1 MRSRSIWPTGQ
12 GLRKSISFRLAVATA
27 LGTLLL
33 LATAVGASAEPP
45 IEEKR
50 VQAEAILAE
59 VQALDEEVGAAAER
73 YNGANY
79 ELQRLTA
86 RLATTRAALG
96 RARTLL
102 VVAQRRLEDRLR
114 QLYMADDGSALEVI
128 LGARSFDDLI
138 DGLEYSQ
145 RIADQDAQ
153 IAEEARALRD
163 RVTARE
169 KQLRAA
175 RERQAAVVEQRA
187 AEVATIQAR
196 LAERQR
202 LLASVRDEIARLEEA
217 ERRRQAELRRQA
229 QLELERQRREAAAAL
244 ARAEEQAAAQTAAA
258 SSTESAP
265 SPPRADTPSAPVLPP
280 DATKAQQV
288 VAIAMQYLG
297 VPYKWGGASPQTGFD
312 CSGLTMY
319 VYAQVGVSL
328 PHYAAAQYQLGRP
341 VSKAELEPGDL
352 VFFRG
357 LGHMGMYMGGGNFIH
372 APRTGDVVKIS
383 SLSESYY
390 VATWVG
396 ARRVL

>member
-128 LGARSFDDLI
+128 IVVAVLYIILGMFIDSIGLLLLTLPIILPMVNAAGMDLI
-138 DGLEYSQ
+138 WFGIIVVKLLEIGMVTPPVGLNVYVIHSALRNEVPLVTIFKGVMWFIVMDL
-145 RIADQDAQ
+145 IALALFVQFPQ
-153 IAEEARALRD
+153 IALW
-163 RVTARE
+163 
-169 KQLRAA
+169 
-175 RERQAAVVEQRA
+175 
-187 AEVATIQAR
+187 
-196 LAERQR
+196 
-202 LLASVRDEIARLEEA
+202 
-217 ERRRQAELRRQA
+217 
-229 QLELERQRREAAAAL
+229 
-244 ARAEEQAAAQTAAA
+244 
-258 SSTESAP
+258 
-265 SPPRADTPSAPVLPP
+265 LP
-280 DATKAQQV
+280 Q
-288 VAIAMQYLG
+288 
-297 VPYKWGGASPQTGFD
+297 
-312 CSGLTMY
+312 
-319 VYAQVGVSL
+319 SL
-328 PHYAAAQYQLGRP
+328 Q
-341 VSKAELEPGDL
+341 
-352 VFFRG
+352 
-357 LGHMGMYMGGGNFIH
+357 
-372 APRTGDVVKIS
+372 
-383 SLSESYY
+383 
-390 VATWVG
+390 
-396 ARRVL
+396 

>member
-1 MRSRSIWPTGQ
+1 MHSRSIRPTAQ
-12 GLRKSISFRLAVATA
+12 RLRKSISFRLAVATA

-45 IEEKR
+45 IDEKR

-86 RLATTRAALG
+86 ELASTRAALG
-96 RARTLL
+96 RARRLL

-114 QLYMADDGSALEVI
+114 QLYMAGDGSAIDVI
-128 LGARSFDDLI
+128 LGARSLDDLI

-175 RERQAAVVEQRA
+175 RERQTAIVEQRA

-244 ARAEEQAAAQTAAA
+244 ARAEEAAAQTAAT

-265 SPPRADTPSAPVLPP
+265 SPPPAETPSTPVLPP

-357 LGHMGMYMGGGNFIH
+357 LGHMGMYIGGGNFIH